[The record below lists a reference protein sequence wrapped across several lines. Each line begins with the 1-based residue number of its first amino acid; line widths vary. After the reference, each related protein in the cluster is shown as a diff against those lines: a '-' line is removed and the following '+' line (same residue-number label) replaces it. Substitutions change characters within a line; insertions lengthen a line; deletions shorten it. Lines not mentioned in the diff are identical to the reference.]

1 MSKQKNKYKKKNAQ
15 NEKNLLEIR
24 EVGKKTCRK
33 PYPPSLNSSGVISTF
48 QREWGGGGGAG
59 GIGGGSKASLGL
71 KRDKRLKTI

>member
-1 MSKQKNKYKKKNAQ
+1 MPLRYFKTKKQIQKKNAR

-24 EVGKKTCRK
+24 EVGKKTCGK
-33 PYPPSLNSSGVISTF
+33 PTTF
-48 QREWGGGGGAG
+48 QREGGWAG